1 MGFCSLDADYVREGY
16 TQVDNVFLAKYLP
29 EADPVDVKVYLYGL
43 MLALGGRGQDNT
55 KDAVSLALRLTAER
69 VSAAFAYWAELGLVT
84 VTADGNGVVYN
95 SVKAPTTKAVYYN
108 AREYSEF
115 VDELR
120 RVFPEK
126 IIPEQDVMRY
136 VETLRV
142 YKMEQ
147 NAMLL
152 IARYCRDAKGTT
164 NTASVVGLAAAW
176 AKQGLT
182 TERAVNARLDELER
196 NSEEMKNVYSALG
209 LRSEPSVEDAQLYVS
224 WQDKGFKP
232 DAIMVACRAC
242 KRKGG
247 MQRLVRLM
255 DELYSVKALTAEEA
269 NEYLRK
275 KDETRAFAEQIIRT
289 IGSFYATLDMPVETY
304 INPWLASGFEK
315 EALLAIA
322 KFCFMR
328 NVRTL
333 DGMQVYVDKFY
344 KLGVVTAQG
353 IDAYVQRQ
361 AAIDNAIK
369 EVLARCGAEPFITM
383 RDRDFYRTFMEDWG
397 FDRETILAVA
407 DYAKSKPFPMS
418 YINKILLVMK
428 ENGISTPEG
437 ARKLLDG
444 GVSERKKDA
453 DKDKII
459 KQNYTAEEVASAFI
473 GLDDINPDDVDI

>member
-1 MGFCSLDADYVREGY
+1 MGFCTLDADYVREGY
-16 TQVDNVFLAKYLP
+16 TQVDNVFLSRYLP
-29 EADPVDVKVYLYGL
+29 DADATDVKVYLYGL
-43 MLALGGRGQDNT
+43 MLASGGRGSDNT
-55 KDAVSLALRLTAER
+55 KDAVSLALHLTAER
-69 VSAAFAYWAELGLVT
+69 VDAAFAYWADVGLVSVST
-84 VTADGNGVVYN
+84 DGTRIAYN

-126 IIPEQDVMRY
+126 VIPEQDIVRY
-136 VETLRV
+136 VETLRT

-196 NSEEMKNVYSALG
+196 NSEEMKNVYTTLG
-209 LRSEPSVEDAQLYVS
+209 LRSEPSVEDAQLYVT
-224 WQDKGFKP
+224 WTARGFKP

-255 DELYSVKALTAEEA
+255 DELYAAKALTAAEA
-269 NEYLRK
+269 NEYLVN
-275 KDETRAFAEQIIRT
+275 KDETKAFAEQIIRT
-289 IGSFYATLDMPVETY
+289 IGSFYATLDMPIETY
-304 INPWLASGFEK
+304 INPWLSLGFEK
-315 EALLAIA
+315 NALLSIA

-344 KLGVVTAQG
+344 KLGVVTEQG
-353 IDAYVQRQ
+353 IAAYVQRQ
-361 AAIDNAIK
+361 NAVDNAIR
-369 EVLARCGAEPFITM
+369 EVLATCGAEPFISA
-383 RDRDFYRTFMEDWG
+383 RDRDFYRTFVEDWG
-397 FDRETILAVA
+397 FDQEVILTVA
-407 DYAKSKPFPMS
+407 GHARNKPFPMS

-428 ENGISTPEG
+428 ENGIRTADG
-437 ARKLLDG
+437 AKKLLEG
-444 GVSERKKDA
+444 GFERKKDTA
-453 DKDKII
+453 KDDII
-459 KQNYTAEEVASAFI
+459 KHDYSAAEVASAFI
-473 GLDDINPDDVDI
+473 GLDDVNPDDVDI